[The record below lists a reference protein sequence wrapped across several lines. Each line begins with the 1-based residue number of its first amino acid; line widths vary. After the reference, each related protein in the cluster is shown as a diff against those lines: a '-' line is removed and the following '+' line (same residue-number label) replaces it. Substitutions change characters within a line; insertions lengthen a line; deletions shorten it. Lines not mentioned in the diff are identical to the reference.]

1 MTAGEGDPARF
12 SFMCFMATFHL
23 HRLSTAKEDPHPEW
37 GRQTLSG
44 RWLGRGR
51 VVDPGSGLSER
62 RLPWRQVRTS
72 EQSVGLALTMPLDF
86 PTLPSVL
93 WPSWAGPSELIRMS
107 QLFWRCYSDR
117 EHQNIP

>member
-1 MTAGEGDPARF
+1 M
-12 SFMCFMATFHL
+12 
-23 HRLSTAKEDPHPEW
+23 
-37 GRQTLSG
+37 
-44 RWLGRGR
+44 
-51 VVDPGSGLSER
+51 VDPGSGLSER

-72 EQSVGLALTMPLDF
+72 EQSVGLALTVPLDF